1 MSIVEKAMIRSQ
13 AERAKA
19 AAAAPAAA
27 SAAAITETPK
37 PESSAFA
44 AANAPP
50 VALRSKM
57 ALEQF
62 PQLARDFRFLK
73 RPVLARVFGL
83 SRTSQRTGNLVMI
96 TSDLPRAG
104 KSFVSLNLAG
114 SMASEQMM
122 RVLLV
127 DADPVR
133 HTLSSRFGVESRPG
147 LLELLSGEAQRL
159 SDVMLPTDVES
170 LYFLPAGQP
179 RPDATELLASPR
191 MGQVLKS
198 LDDPNLV
205 VLLDSPPLLL
215 SSEGRV
221 LADHVHHA
229 LVVVEAGRSTASE
242 VGNVLQLLQ
251 GSAAEVNMVLNKTPV
266 PGSARYKDY
275 YYPY

>member
-1 MSIVEKAMIRSQ
+1 MMS
-13 AERAKA
+13 
-19 AAAAPAAA
+19 
-27 SAAAITETPK
+27 K
-37 PESSAFA
+37 PELTDLVA
-44 AANAPP
+44 ADAPR
-50 VALRSKM
+50 VLLRSKM

-83 SRTSQRTGNLVMI
+83 SKTSQRSGNLVMI
-96 TSDLPRAG
+96 TSDLPQAG

-122 RVLLV
+122 HVLLI

-133 HTLSSRFGVESRPG
+133 HTLSSRFDVESRPG

-159 SDVMLPTDVES
+159 SDVVLPTDVQS
-170 LYFLPAGQP
+170 LYFMPAGKS
-179 RPDATELLASPR
+179 RPNATELLASAR
-191 MGQVLKS
+191 MSEVLKS
-198 LDDPNLV
+198 LDNPNLV

-221 LADHVHHA
+221 LADQVQHA
-229 LVVVEAGRSTASE
+229 LIVVEAGRSTASE

-251 GSAAEVNMVLNKTPV
+251 GSAAAVNLVLNKTPV
-266 PGSARYKDY
+266 AGSTRYRDY

>member
-1 MSIVEKAMIRSQ
+1 MSIVKKAILRSQ

-19 AAAAPAAA
+19 VTQPAQVPDAPTSLDA
-27 SAAAITETPK
+27 TGTPRL
-37 PESSAFA
+37 A
-44 AANAPP
+44 
-50 VALRSKM
+50 VRSKL

-62 PQLARDFRFLK
+62 PALARDFRFLK

-83 SRTSQRTGNLVMI
+83 SRSSPRTGNLVMV
-96 TSDLPRAG
+96 TSDMPQAG

-114 SMASEQMM
+114 SMASEQML

-133 HTLSSRFGVESRPG
+133 HALSSRFGVEGRPG
-147 LLELLSGEAQRL
+147 LLEMLSGEAQRL
-159 SDVMLPTDVES
+159 SDVMLATDVDS
-170 LYFLPAGQP
+170 LYFVPSGRP
-179 RPDATELLASPR
+179 RPDATELMASPR
-191 MGQVLKS
+191 MAEVLKT
-198 LDDPNLV
+198 LDDPDLV

-221 LADHVHHA
+221 LADRVHHA
-229 LVVVEAGRSTASE
+229 LVVVEAGRSTASD

-251 GSAAEVNMVLNKTPV
+251 GSTAAVSLVLNKTPV
-266 PGSARYKDY
+266 AGSAHYRDF